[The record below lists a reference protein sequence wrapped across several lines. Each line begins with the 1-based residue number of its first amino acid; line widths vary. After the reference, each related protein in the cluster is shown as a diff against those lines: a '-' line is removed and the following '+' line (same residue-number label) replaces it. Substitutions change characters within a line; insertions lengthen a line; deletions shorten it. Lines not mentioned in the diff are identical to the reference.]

1 MVTGGVQVLLIV
13 AKTVTL
19 VCGGILTLL
28 SARAARRTGSPALR
42 TLALGIGLL
51 TVGAL
56 TGGASHQYL
65 GLSLEESVS
74 LQSVFTATG
83 LGVMTYSLY
92 AEGAG
97 RDNSRDCEQTGGAT
111 GD

>member
-1 MVTGGVQVLLIV
+1 MVANEVSVLLV
-13 AKTVTL
+13 AAKTVTL
-19 VCGGILTLL
+19 VCGGALTVLA
-28 SARAARRTGSPALR
+28 ARAARRTGSPALR
-42 TLALGIGLL
+42 ALALGIGLL

-56 TGGASHQYL
+56 AGGLGHQYL
-65 GLSLEESVS
+65 GLSLEASVS
-74 LQSVFTATG
+74 VQSIFTAAG

-97 RDNSRDCEQTGGAT
+97 RDSSRDRDGSGRTT

>member
-1 MVTGGVQVLLIV
+1 MVAGEVRVLLV
-13 AKTVTL
+13 AAKTITL
-19 VCGGILTLL
+19 VCGGMLTVL

-42 TLALGIGLL
+42 ALAAGIGLL

-56 TGGASHQYL
+56 AGGVGHQYL
-65 GLSLEESVS
+65 GLGLEASVS
-74 LQSVFTATG
+74 VQSVFTALG

-97 RDNSRDCEQTGGAT
+97 QRSRDRDDTGGTA

>member
-1 MVTGGVQVLLIV
+1 MVTGGVQVLLV
-13 AKTVTL
+13 AAKTVTL
-19 VCGGILTLL
+19 VCGGILTVL

-42 TLALGIGLL
+42 ALALGIGLL

-65 GLSLEESVS
+65 GLSLQESVS

-92 AEGAG
+92 AEGTRSG
-97 RDNSRDCEQTGGAT
+97 SREENGAGGAA